1 MPHTD
6 IHAHTPKDYNAHTD
20 LGVHPHDGAPQT
32 RQEAEKFI
40 EAFFAKHKTITDANH
55 HELAPLLNREAL
67 LGLIDSMLA
76 NPNDLEEIAA
86 ESYDNPL
93 GFGKLVLLDGKKFNQ
108 PGFKLRVHTWY
119 PNALNRENVEKPH
132 EHHWDY
138 ASSVLAGSL
147 ENHKLIKESLTDDE
161 RKRVDA
167 FVKEMDEFS
176 QNGKMDAFTEVAK
189 KDTVRLFEMMEI
201 RAAAKA
207 DPQMVLVKSSI
218 DTTKPNWNEDFRR
231 EYHDQL
237 KKVKKL
243 FNNKYSEEDFQF
255 FGSVFKKYKT
265 VDVIKDG
272 QVVADDYVY
281 DTTYRLTRPESG
293 FAQHIGSNQLYY
305 GSVRNPHKLA
315 VEFGG
320 FSTTMM
326 LSAPRIEGWESGRF
340 VPLTRNKEGESTK
353 YRHYTADEV
362 REQLEDLATNLRVEK
377 YSEQFWFKYFTEVAP
392 DPAVKTFSIDKT
404 GLLNEELIPRM
415 LEIKKSKPKKWE
427 IMRKEWVS
435 FVEEKLTEEHD
446 KNAKD
451 LSHAGIHGRDVRVAP
466 VLDLMLDRQTR
477 SLN

>member
-6 IHAHTPKDYNAHTD
+6 VHAHTPKDYNAHTD
-20 LGVHPHDGAPQT
+20 LGVGKHDGAPQT
-32 RQEAEKFI
+32 RKEAEKFI

-55 HELAPLLNREAL
+55 HELAPLLNRESL
-67 LGLIDSMLA
+67 IGLIDSMLA

-147 ENHKLIKESLTDDE
+147 ENHKLLKHELNDE
-161 RKRVDA
+161 ERTRVDR
-167 FVKEMDEFS
+167 FITKLDSFSEESKKHVVK
-176 QNGKMDAFTEVAK
+176 
-189 KDTVRLFEMMEI
+189 LFEMTELRQAI
-201 RAAAKA
+201 EVNPK
-207 DPQMVLVKSSI
+207 MVLVTSAI
-218 DTTKPNWNEDFRR
+218 DTRKPNWR
-231 EYHDQL
+231 ENFEQAYKSELQ
-237 KKVKKL
+237 KVSGY
-243 FNNKYSEEDFQF
+243 FNHQYSEEDLQF
-255 FGSVFKKYKT
+255 FATVFKKYKT
-265 VDVIKDG
+265 VDVFKDG

-281 DTTYRLTRPESG
+281 DTVYRLTRPLDN
-293 FAQHIGSNQLYY
+293 FVQHIGSNQLYY

-377 YSEQFWFKYFTEVAP
+377 YTEQFWHKYFSEVAP
-392 DPAVKTFSIDKT
+392 DPVIKSTSIDSP
-404 GLLNEELIPRM
+404 GLLNEMLLPRM
-415 LEIKKSKPKKWE
+415 LDIKAHHPKQWDNL
-427 IMRKEWVS
+427 RKEWQS
-435 FVEEKLTEEHD
+435 FVEQNLEAEHD

-466 VLDLMLDRQTR
+466 VIDMMLGRQPR
-477 SLN
+477 SLQ